1 MNGYFCVL
9 TTIDFFVLC
18 FMCILTYLSET
29 LSKKQ
34 KRGFFLAFVLIAG
47 ISVLEV
53 ITLVVDG
60 LPPGYRWLNITAN
73 YLGFGLSPAVCIC
86 LVYVLDRKTALR
98 REIRTAVRIEI
109 GYLIFLFVTIPC
121 GMVFSVSADNIY
133 SRGPHFYIY
142 VVMYF
147 GAILY
152 LSASTV
158 ITAREFQNRSRL
170 LIYPLILFVMAET
183 IIQVAL
189 PELHVTWLCVTLL
202 SVLYFIYC
210 SEMWN
215 QLDALTGLLNQNSYL
230 KQTGGVRCKGGVMV
244 VFDVDDFKQI
254 NDRYGHEERDFSIRL
269 VGQFLQD
276 SIGKRGVCGRIGGD
290 EFAYLVPCSD
300 ETMSRDLYRTLH
312 SAFDIFNRT
321 NEKAYN
327 ITVSTGFYLLPKDMD
342 STLPEM
348 LAHADAML
356 YEEKQ
361 KRDKNVAKILP
372 K

>member
-142 VVMYF
+142 IVMYF

-230 KQTGGVRCKGGVMV
+230 KQTGGGRCNGGVLV
-244 VFDVDDFKQI
+244 V
-254 NDRYGHEERDFSIRL
+254 
-269 VGQFLQD
+269 
-276 SIGKRGVCGRIGGD
+276 
-290 EFAYLVPCSD
+290 
-300 ETMSRDLYRTLH
+300 
-312 SAFDIFNRT
+312 
-321 NEKAYN
+321 
-327 ITVSTGFYLLPKDMD
+327 
-342 STLPEM
+342 
-348 LAHADAML
+348 
-356 YEEKQ
+356 
-361 KRDKNVAKILP
+361 
-372 K
+372 